1 MLFLILLL
9 KGTLV
14 SCQHFSPISAKG
26 GDAPSSHLS
35 QTGSSA
41 EKKRKIVLILGP
53 GLAKSY
59 AHLGVLQEL
68 EKEKIP
74 VQAFVG
80 LGWGAIMAAFHL
92 QGVSQG
98 MFWAEWQMRKLQIKQ
113 QWGSKYFSA
122 KRIHPQPLKKVQKFI
137 EQNLSLPS
145 KVHQVNQVAPVVQ
158 APQAVQ
164 AVQAPQAVQ
173 AVQAVQAPQAVQRA
187 SCASLQ
193 ASETVQASETALA
206 PQATSQT
213 TQTIQSQSSQTME
226 TFNGMMGFAC
236 PYISLMTEE
245 LYWQESITSS
255 GLLPCL
261 ATPYFFLPHSGKYIP
276 ALFELSKVVEWVR
289 SRYGE
294 EAYLVFINP
303 LSSMTAR
310 ARRRLLKDMG
320 GEGLLFRQQLYR
332 QLLQHRSQWDHY
344 FELAGGEDLSWSD
357 FSKKRKNIVLGR
369 QLGKTLS
376 RYLHEKYEF

>member
-1 MLFLILLL
+1 MQRFRKKHCFFCFFSFCLLPFQRKGRGLSYFMLFLILLL

-158 APQAVQ
+158 ASQAVQ
-164 AVQAPQAVQ
+164 AVQAPRASR
-173 AVQAVQAPQAVQRA
+173 ASSSSRA
-187 SCASLQ
+187 SCASL
-193 ASETVQASETALA
+193 
-206 PQATSQT
+206 
-213 TQTIQSQSSQTME
+213 
-226 TFNGMMGFAC
+226 
-236 PYISLMTEE
+236 
-245 LYWQESITSS
+245 
-255 GLLPCL
+255 
-261 ATPYFFLPHSGKYIP
+261 
-276 ALFELSKVVEWVR
+276 
-289 SRYGE
+289 
-294 EAYLVFINP
+294 
-303 LSSMTAR
+303 
-310 ARRRLLKDMG
+310 
-320 GEGLLFRQQLYR
+320 
-332 QLLQHRSQWDHY
+332 
-344 FELAGGEDLSWSD
+344 
-357 FSKKRKNIVLGR
+357 
-369 QLGKTLS
+369 
-376 RYLHEKYEF
+376 